1 MERNNWQPQQSPLIG
16 DRAHALVLS
25 PTDGETAAHLCPTNT
40 CETIH
45 VTLDSI
51 YQTDLQDTNRT
62 TTHTTN
68 RFVLEL
74 DLDITN
80 LLDSSRVSAAH
91 YNAMIL
97 SSKHWG
103 VTDDSTFR
111 WRIYL
116 TDGDTSP
123 TATTAIATAGHHLY
137 YWLATNAIPLATV
150 AYSAALLAYSLLES
164 LRDSIVGLTT
174 YARQKTIH
182 VGITTHLGG
191 NV

>member
-1 MERNNWQPQQSPLIG
+1 M
-16 DRAHALVLS
+16 
-25 PTDGETAAHLCPTNT
+25 
-40 CETIH
+40 
-45 VTLDSI
+45 
-51 YQTDLQDTNRT
+51 
-62 TTHTTN
+62 
-68 RFVLEL
+68 
-74 DLDITN
+74 
-80 LLDSSRVSAAH
+80 
-91 YNAMIL
+91 
-97 SSKHWG
+97 
-103 VTDDSTFR
+103 TDDSTFC